1 MLFEQRL
8 REGLRDGSITLAF
21 RRWRRA
27 QVVPGHQYRTGLG
40 MVQAEAVDVVPEA
53 SITAD
58 EARAAGYPDL
68 TALLADLRGDAALP
82 LYRIRFRRLD
92 QPDPRDVLAAT
103 VTLGDADAAGIAT
116 RLARMDA
123 ASARGPWTAAFL
135 AQIAAQ
141 PAVSSVHLAA
151 ELGWERPEYK
161 VHVRRLK
168 ALGLTISLDV
178 GYRLSP
184 RGQAYLAWAGE
195 RSSAG

>member
-8 REGLRDGSITLAF
+8 REGLRDGAITLAF

-27 QVVPGHQYRTGLG
+27 QVVAGHHYRTGLG
-40 MVQAEAVDVVPEA
+40 MVCAEAIDQVAEA
-53 SITAD
+53 EITDAQ
-58 EARAAGYPDL
+58 ARAAGYPDVG
-68 TALLADLRGDAALP
+68 ALLSDLRGDPALP

-92 QPDPRDVLAAT
+92 QPDPRDELAAT
-103 VTLGDADAAGIAT
+103 ATLTDAEAASIGA

-123 ASARGPWTAAFL
+123 ASRRGPWTAAIL
-135 AQIAAQ
+135 AQIAEK
-141 PAVSSVHLAA
+141 PAVSSVFLAEA
-151 ELGWERPEYK
+151 MGWERPEFK

-184 RGQAYLAWAGE
+184 RGQAYLATTTD
-195 RSSAG
+195 RP